1 MNAKPVVVTTE
12 HRGVFFG
19 YVVDD
24 SNVPTSIKL
33 KDVRNCVYWNEQT
46 KGVLGLAATGPNKNS
61 RIGPKVPEATIWK
74 LTGIWDCTPEATEAW
89 ESEPWK

>member
-24 SNVPTSIKL
+24 TNAPTSIKL
-33 KDVRNCVYWNEQT
+33 KDVRNCVYWSQQT
-46 KGVLGLAATGPNKNS
+46 KGVLGLAAAGPSKDS
-61 RIGPKVPEATIWK
+61 RIGPKVPEADLWK
-74 LTGIWDCTPEATEAW
+74 ITGVFACSPEATEAW